1 MKKVTIILSG
11 ILMMTIATVSVK
23 AQSTDT
29 ETAQA
34 SATILQHLSLTK
46 NVDLAFGGVIT
57 DVNGGT
63 VLIPA
68 TSSATPSY
76 TDLPTQLTA
85 TTSAAKFTANG
96 QNGATFAITLPESTV
111 ISTGSNNMTV
121 NNFVSSVGISGVQLE
136 GSEKMFYVGA
146 TLNIGTAQ
154 AAGTYNGTFNVT
166 VTYE

>member
-29 ETAQA
+29 EAAQA

-76 TDLPTQLTA
+76 TGLPTQLTA